1 MSKLF
6 VIENKNFTRNF
17 TLIDQELQENEVEA
31 TECHVDVELG
41 CRSIQFNTKTVP
53 SPIYLHV
60 LTQIKPVWSVFS
72 HGIVCNIIDRLM
84 TVEIPKVQH
93 VHVRH
98 YNKKCC
104 TTIKRANLIL
114 DTLRHSKKPNF
125 PHRKTRIIYHCNAQ
139 HFVRRLPNVHV
150 FG

>member
-1 MSKLF
+1 MSRVCRVGMSQHL
-6 VIENKNFTRNF
+6 VQYKNSSQFHIFTCINI
-17 TLIDQELQENEVEA
+17 LD
-31 TECHVDVELG
+31 
-41 CRSIQFNTKTVP
+41 KTC
-53 SPIYLHV
+53 
-60 LTQIKPVWSVFS
+60 SVFS

-114 DTLRHSKKPNF
+114 DTLRHSRKPNF
-125 PHRKTRIIYHCNAQ
+125 PHRKTRIIYHCNEQ
-139 HFVRRLPNVHV
+139 HFVRRLPNV